1 MIKKWLLLSLVLAGV
16 VLAGEKTY
24 TITLNDPV
32 MAGATLLKAGM
43 YHVRLDGA
51 KATLLEGM
59 HAVAEA
65 NVKEQNVAKK
75 FDRTEVEFQTI
86 EGTSRLQLIRLAG
99 TKLELDFN

>member
-1 MIKKWLLLSLVLAGV
+1 MC
-16 VLAGEKTY
+16 
-24 TITLNDPV
+24 
-32 MAGATLLKAGM
+32 
-43 YHVRLDGA
+43 HVRLDA
-51 KATLLEGM
+51 ARATLLDGM

-65 NVKEQNVAKK
+65 NVKEQNVDRK